1 MTKSFRS
8 GVLGFI
14 LGISL
19 TFLLVFGSAFA
30 VGGSSALEVVIN
42 NVNVML
48 DGQQVGT
55 ANTNYTLSNGD
66 EVPFSIVYNGTTYLP
81 IRKISELLGKEV
93 GYIAETKT
101 ITLGDAGESKGPG
114 WYLVEEG
121 FTKEIDTFKEGTFTA
136 SEQYWEKDAAY
147 TSMIEGNVA
156 FWSKYYVIDKS
167 TGVRKAPESEDS
179 ASFTW
184 SGPADFIPV
193 DGQAEITASMNAT
206 DDFGASINAT
216 IHSFHQLSPAG
227 DGESHYI
234 KVGDS
239 ATTLRSMPLEKQ
251 TFPKPITISLKL
263 NALSQQTVYE
273 YTYEYKE

>member
-30 VGGSSALEVVIN
+30 VGGSSVLDVVIN

-66 EVPFSIVYNGTTYLP
+66 QVPFSILYNGTTYLP

-101 ITLGDAGESKGPG
+101 ITLGDAGES
-114 WYLVEEG
+114 
-121 FTKEIDTFKEGTFTA
+121 
-136 SEQYWEKDAAY
+136 
-147 TSMIEGNVA
+147 
-156 FWSKYYVIDKS
+156 
-167 TGVRKAPESEDS
+167 
-179 ASFTW
+179 
-184 SGPADFIPV
+184 
-193 DGQAEITASMNAT
+193 
-206 DDFGASINAT
+206 
-216 IHSFHQLSPAG
+216 
-227 DGESHYI
+227 
-234 KVGDS
+234 
-239 ATTLRSMPLEKQ
+239 
-251 TFPKPITISLKL
+251 
-263 NALSQQTVYE
+263 
-273 YTYEYKE
+273 

>member
-1 MTKSFRS
+1 MNKSFRS

-30 VGGSSALEVVIN
+30 VGGNSVLDVVLN

-48 DGQQVGT
+48 DGEQVGS
-55 ANTNYTLSNGD
+55 AETNYTLSNGD
-66 EVPFSIVYNGTTYLP
+66 QVPFSILYKGTTYLP
-81 IRKISELLGKEV
+81 IRKISELLNKEI

-101 ITLGDAGESKGPG
+101 ITLGDAGESKGAG
-114 WYLVEEG
+114 WYLVAEG
-121 FTKEIDTFKEGTFTA
+121 FTKEIDTFKEGTFLA

-147 TSMIEGNVA
+147 TSMIEGNVT

-167 TGVRKAPESEDS
+167 SGVRKAPESEDS

-184 SGPADFIPV
+184 SGPDDFIPV
-193 DGQAEITASMNAT
+193 DGQAEITASLNAST
-206 DDFGASINAT
+206 DSGASINAS
-216 IHSFHQLSPAG
+216 ISSSHQLSPAG
-227 DGESHYI
+227 DGSSHYI
-234 KVGDS
+234 HVGDS
-239 ATTLRSMPLEKQ
+239 ATALRTRPLTKP

-263 NALSQQTVYE
+263 NALQQQTVYE
-273 YTYEYKE
+273 YTYEYRE

>member
-14 LGISL
+14 LGTSL

-30 VGGSSALEVVIN
+30 VGGNSVLDVVIN

-48 DGQQVGT
+48 DGEVVGT
-55 ANTNYTLSNGD
+55 ASTNYTLSNGD
-66 EVPFSIVYNGTTYLP
+66 QVPFSILYQGTTYLP

-101 ITLGDAGESKGPG
+101 ITLGDAGETQGPG

-121 FTKEIDTFKEGTFTA
+121 FTKEIDTFKEGNFTA

-147 TSMIEGNVA
+147 TAMVEGNVA

-167 TGVRKAPESEDS
+167 TGIRKAPESEDS

-184 SGPADFIPV
+184 SGPADYIPV
-193 DGQAEITASMNAT
+193 DGRAEITASMNAS
-206 DDFGASINAT
+206 DDFGASINAS
-216 IHSFHQLSPAG
+216 IHSFHKLSPAG

-234 KVGDS
+234 KVADS
-239 ATTLRSMPLEKQ
+239 ATTLRSMPLEKR

-273 YTYEYKE
+273 YTYEYRE